1 MRQGEHEAY
10 SVCAGEDHGFLRDAD
25 EAREVVVL
33 ILHRS
38 FQTFQPVDAGVC
50 LEKLRALAD
59 CLLVGEYLLDIFE
72 FGAGQD
78 EQGVVNFEFDASY
91 NMETVI
97 FHQVVDLVYRA
108 VGAVF
113 NRFNGGEHA
122 LEILEI

>member
-1 MRQGEHEAY
+1 MPAALVEHLCRGGGVVA
-10 SVCAGEDHGFLRDAD
+10 HGDLY
-25 EAREVVVL
+25 
-33 ILHRS
+33 
-38 FQTFQPVDAGVC
+38 AGVR

-59 CLLVGEYLLDIFE
+59 CLLVGEYLLDIFKLC
-72 FGAGQD
+72 AGQD

-97 FHQVVDLVYRA
+97 FHQVIDLVYRA

-113 NRFNGGEHA
+113 NRENTVFAQTLFNGGEHA